1 MNGDAGPAA
10 LEAPSSTQN
19 SHQGPFLSEDSAM
32 PGSASSLPE
41 KGDARRQHFS
51 LWSTVG
57 INYTSI
63 NTPLSIGTYMAFS
76 IGVGGSPVYIFGYI
90 LAVSFQFL
98 LCVSLAELAAAFPHS
113 TGT

>member
-1 MNGDAGPAA
+1 MMETPSPAQK
-10 LEAPSSTQN
+10 SR
-19 SHQGPFLSEDSAM
+19 QGLSVSGESAT
-32 PGSASSLPE
+32 PESASSRQE
-41 KGDARRQHFS
+41 KDDARQQHFN

-90 LAVSFQFL
+90 MAVSFQFL